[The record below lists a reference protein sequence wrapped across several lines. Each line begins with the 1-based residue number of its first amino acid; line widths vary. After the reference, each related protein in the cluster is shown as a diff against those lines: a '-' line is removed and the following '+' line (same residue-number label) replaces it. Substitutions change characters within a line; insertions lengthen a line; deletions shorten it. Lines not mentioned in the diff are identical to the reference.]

1 MEKLETTKMQNL
13 ISKVKEGFKHAGKIT
28 IIACAMAFG
37 FMASEVYR
45 KVTAKP
51 KTVTAINLTDVHTLG
66 ETSVAINER
75 NELMVIDRQTGTY
88 EIYQDSIGNMIFSL
102 YAGKIYSERTSTNE
116 SK

>member
-13 ISKVKEGFKHAGKIT
+13 ISKAKEGFKHAGKIT
-28 IIACAMAFG
+28 ILAGAMAFG

-45 KVTAKP
+45 KVTEKP
-51 KTVTAINLTDVHTLG
+51 KTVTVMNLTNVHSLS

-75 NELMVIDRQTGTY
+75 NELMVIDRKTGTY
-88 EIYQDSIGNMIFSL
+88 EIFQDSVGNMIFSL
-102 YAGKIYSERTSTNE
+102 YAGKIYSEKTGINE